1 MPHIVPTSSPENG
14 GSAGENRIRTQGDL
28 YLGYVYLIM
37 PWAVSSMAMVK

>member
-1 MPHIVPTSSPENG
+1 VPTSG
-14 GSAGENRIRTQGDL
+14 LRKRRSAGENRIRKQGEP